1 MNKRDRA
8 PLRGG
13 NWNNGVNAGL
23 GALNLNNAPAN
34 RNSNIGFRP
43 ALDDAR
49 CCHLTGCSQCDL
61 EKDAA
66 SSAIAEIKSAPLDA
80 SLGDT
85 FMQICSFDNLLAAA
99 YDCRKGKTKASAT
112 LKFFHQLEENIIQLH
127 NELIWGVYQPAPYH
141 HFYVFEPKRRLISA
155 PHFRDR
161 VVHRAIYNIIE
172 PLFDKTYFH
181 DSYACRRG
189 KGAHRGA
196 DRAQRFIRKV
206 EAAHG
211 KAFALKADIA
221 RYFASIDHQIL
232 KGLLAAKISC
242 QRTER
247 LLAYIID
254 SAPGQQLGVGI
265 PLGNLTSQVFANVYL
280 HELDRFVKHKL
291 RASHYVRYMDDF
303 VIIHHDKAQL
313 HRWRADIERFLR
325 ASLRLSTNS
334 KTQVF
339 PISTA
344 GGRALDFLGYRIY
357 ATHRLLRRCS
367 VKRIKAKLKTYRRQF
382 AEGEIGVADVQQKIQ
397 SWLGH
402 AGHANT
408 YHLRQQ
414 LLVQPFIRREG
425 ADNASTDIHF

>member
-1 MNKRDRA
+1 MNKQGRA

-13 NWNNGVNAGL
+13 NWNNGANAGL
-23 GALNLNNAPAN
+23 GALNLNNAPSN

-49 CCHLTGCSQCDL
+49 CRHLTGCGQCDL
-61 EKDAA
+61 EKDATT
-66 SSAIAEIKSAPLDA
+66 SAIAGTKIAPIDA
-80 SLGDT
+80 SLGGT

-99 YDCRKGKTKASAT
+99 YACRKGKTKSPAT
-112 LKFFHQLEENIIQLH
+112 LRFFHQLEENIIQLH
-127 NELIWGVYQPAPYH
+127 NELLWDMYQPSPYH

-161 VVHRAIYNIIE
+161 VVHRAIYNLIE
-172 PLFDKTYFH
+172 PLFDKTYLD

-196 DRAQRFIRKV
+196 DRAQKFIRAV
-206 EAAHG
+206 ESGHG
-211 KAFALKADIA
+211 KAYALKADIA

-232 KGLLAAKISC
+232 KGLLGAKISC
-242 QRTER
+242 QRTLA
-247 LLAYIID
+247 LLELIID
-254 SAPGQQLGVGI
+254 SAPGDRLGAGI
-265 PLGNLTSQVFANVYL
+265 PLGNLTSQVFANIYL

-313 HRWRADIERFLR
+313 HRWRVDIERFLHDW
-325 ASLRLSTNS
+325 LRLRTNS

-344 GGRALDFLGYRIY
+344 NGRALDFLGYRIY
-357 ATHRLLRRCS
+357 SGHRLLRRCS
-367 VKRIKAKLKTYRRQF
+367 VKRIKTKLKRYRRQF
-382 AEGEIGVADVQQKIQ
+382 AIGELDVAGVQQKIQ

-402 AGHANT
+402 ASHADTHN
-408 YHLRQQ
+408 LRKS
-414 LLVQPFIRREG
+414 LFSQPFIRSTHS
-425 ADNASTDIHF
+425 DNTDIPP